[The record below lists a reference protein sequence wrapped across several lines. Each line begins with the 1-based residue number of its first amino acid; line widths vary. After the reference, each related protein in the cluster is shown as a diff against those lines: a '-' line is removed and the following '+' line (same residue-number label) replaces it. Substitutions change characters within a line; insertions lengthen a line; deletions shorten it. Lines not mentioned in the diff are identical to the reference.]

1 MGTSV
6 PAAFEDGE
14 PIKVDATKNRKKKEI
29 HSNRAVHKEEKEPEF
44 LTPEE
49 KAALRRAVFKQ
60 YTNPLDDV
68 YFKVVS
74 KDILGV
80 NR

>member
-1 MGTSV
+1 MTFMGTSV

-14 PIKVDATKNRKKKEI
+14 PIKVDANKNRKKKDEI
-29 HSNRAVHKEEKEPEF
+29 LSNRAVHKEEKEPEF

-68 YFKVVS
+68 YFKVV
-74 KDILGV
+74 
-80 NR
+80 